1 MKHDLENIDAILEYC
16 DGILAT
22 RDLYGDDIED
32 FMESLQYQW
41 STAFG
46 ILQIG
51 EAVKRLSSEFLER
64 YKDVPWSEITGMRD
78 LVKQWNTI
86 RKDIPALRERCLRI
100 KQDLESEQEND

>member
-1 MKHDLENIDAILEYC
+1 MKHDIENIGVILEYC

-32 FMESLQYQW
+32 FIENLQYQW

-51 EAVKRLSSEFLER
+51 EAVK
-64 YKDVPWSEITGMRD
+64 KTV
-78 LVKQWNTI
+78 
-86 RKDIPALRERCLRI
+86 LRTPGKIQRRTVV
-100 KQDLESEQEND
+100 